1 MAKELVIESKHGTFI
16 VLYDKE
22 DEDLIKAHIWHISQ
36 GSKSNKDRY
45 SVKTNIPHPDGGT
58 QRKRNPAT
66 GNWMKS
72 GKRYQR
78 RYLSRLIMD
87 EPKGMLV
94 DHVNGDTMDNRRS
107 NLRICSKSENGRNRK
122 IASKNNTSGF
132 KGVSYRKKGPDM
144 INEWS
149 RPWQA
154 YINYDKKRHYLGT
167 FATAEE
173 AARAYNLKAKELHGE
188 FARLNFPNEKNTEKK
203 IPTFNDR
210 SNLR

>member
-22 DEDLIKAHIWHISQ
+22 DEDLIKSHTWHISQ
-36 GSKSNKDRY
+36 GSKSNKNRY
-45 SVKTNIPHPDGGT
+45 SVKTNIPYLDSET
-58 QRKRNPAT
+58 KC
-66 GNWMKS
+66 
-72 GKRYQR
+72 KRYQR
-78 RYLSRLIMD
+78 RYLSRLIMG

-94 DHVNGDTMDNRRS
+94 DHINGDTMDNRRS
-107 NLRICSKSENGRNRK
+107 NLRVCSKDENGRNRK

-154 YINYDKKRHYLGT
+154 YINYDKKRHHLGM

-173 AARAYNLKAKELHGE
+173 AARAYDSEALELHGE
-188 FARLNFPNEKNTEKK
+188 FARLNFPNEKNTEK
-203 IPTFNDR
+203 N
-210 SNLR
+210 S

>member
-22 DEDLIKAHIWHISQ
+22 DEDLIKAHTWHISQ

-45 SVKTNIPHPDGGT
+45 SVKTNIPYLDSET
-58 QRKRNPAT
+58 KC
-66 GNWMKS
+66 
-72 GKRYQR
+72 KRYQR

-87 EPKGMLV
+87 PPKGMLV
-94 DHVNGDTMDNRRS
+94 DHINGDTMDNRRS
-107 NLRICSKSENGRNRK
+107 NLRICSKGENGRNRK

-154 YINYDKKRHYLGT
+154 YINYNKKRHHLGM

-173 AARAYNLKAKELHGE
+173 AARAYDSKAIKLHGE
-188 FARLNFPNEKNTEKK
+188 FARLNFPSEKNTEKK
-203 IPTFNDR
+203 FSAFNDQ
-210 SNLR
+210 SNLG